1 MAGQPSAVIREHGRV
16 GIQRHRVGI
25 ERRCVG
31 IQRRR
36 VSIQR
41 RGVAV
46 HPLRKRGEVG
56 FDFADRSM
64 DVAEFA
70 PVAYQ
75 GLPQVAQ
82 QIAVSIYGLGDPID
96 AGRQG
101 AEARSKVRELGG
113 ISSKRGVVL
122 DELRKQVRVRRLRH
136 SQTIAL
142 VDRKS

>member
-113 ISSKRGVVL
+113 ISRSAASCWMSFASRSAFDGSGTA
-122 DELRKQVRVRRLRH
+122 RQ
-136 SQTIAL
+136 
-142 VDRKS
+142 